1 MTSTVVEE
9 EVALVAQES
18 AVEGPAQELEESSTV
33 ESAGAS
39 AVVNEVPVVLDE
51 ATIVAKDSLESTVT
65 TEACDNIAD
74 VADPTSDGSPET
86 AQSTDPPSISCR
98 ATEAASHVHQQA
110 MQRATEA
117 VSTVSESVA
126 GAATCVRGKTTE
138 AAAWASEAAT
148 DAAIAAREKAKQ
160 RASEGASALSESVA
174 GAATRVREKTSEV
187 SSNTRQRVI
196 AAASVLSHASDTVLA
211 VRDQATSAARQLPA
225 LRATE
230 RASSA
235 ALVLKE
241 RTDELRDSAV
251 LLAQDPKAQVT
262 AASAVGSAVVVGS
275 IGIAT
280 GSLAGGVVGCA
291 AGVPAALFTLGLSV
305 PVGGVLG
312 TSTGFCV
319 GGAVGSTVGLVGGG
333 AAGYGVYTKKDD
345 LRETINT
352 GLGSLRESLENAKVQ
367 AHTSLIQLSER
378 FSSVEHGS
386 AGDET
391 VDA

>member
-1 MTSTVVEE
+1 MTSTVVQEE
-9 EVALVAQES
+9 QTAQMAQETVV
-18 AVEGPAQELEESSTV
+18 AWEGPAQEHVGTSSV
-33 ESAGAS
+33 KSA
-39 AVVNEVPVVLDE
+39 EVPAIVEEASNTNDE
-51 ATIVAKDSLESTVT
+51 AVAVAKDSSENIVSADL
-65 TEACDNIAD
+65 CDSRAD
-74 VADPTSDGSPET
+74 VEDPET
-86 AQSTDPPSISCR
+86 DGIVEGAQPTHPPSTSHR
-98 ATEAASHVHQQA
+98 ATEAASQVHQQA
-110 MQRATEA
+110 MQRASEA
-117 VSTVSESVA
+117 ASMFSESVA
-126 GAATCVRGKTTE
+126 GAATCVREKTTE
-138 AAAWASEAAT
+138 AATWASEVASDT
-148 DAAIAAREKAKQ
+148 VLAAREKAKQ
-160 RASEGASALSESVA
+160 RATESASALSESVA
-174 GAATRVREKTSEV
+174 GAATSVKEKTSEV
-187 SSNTRQRVI
+187 ASNARLRVST
-196 AAASVLSHASDTVLA
+196 AASVLSHASDKVLA
-211 VRDQATSAARQLPA
+211 VRDQAT
-225 LRATE
+225 TE
-230 RASSA
+230 RASSV
-235 ALVLKE
+235 ALVIKK

-291 AGVPAALFTLGLSV
+291 AGVPAALFTLGLSI

-312 TSTGFCV
+312 TGTGFCV